1 MEHGTHS
8 GQTLIGIAPKYI
20 VRTLFSYLLIE
31 NPKLKPNCSAQYKP
45 LIEPMLIVTIPE
57 NQAK

>member
-1 MEHGTHS
+1 M
-8 GQTLIGIAPKYI
+8 IGIAPKKYI

-31 NPKLKPNCSAQYKP
+31 NPKLKPNCSAQYNP